1 MRIPMVDLQAQYR
14 ALQGEIDAAMAGVVR
29 AAQFVLGPEVH
40 ALEREIAG
48 YCGVRHALSVA
59 SGTDALHLAL
69 RAAEIG
75 AGDEVITTPFTF
87 IATAGAI
94 SQTGARPV
102 FVDIDRATFNLDP
115 ALVEAALTPRTRAVL
130 PVHLYGQPAHLAPL
144 RELCRKRDLIL
155 IEDCAQSFGAEY
167 GGRKSG
173 AYGDIGCFSFY
184 PSKNLGAYGDG
195 GMVVTDDDRM
205 AERVRRLRDHGRIE
219 GYRHGVVGYNSRLD
233 EIQAAV
239 LRVKL
244 RRLDEY
250 NRRRRENAQRYTER
264 LRGAGIALP
273 VEDGKGLHVYHQYT
287 VRAGRRD
294 AIRNALSAAGIA
306 SAIYYPIPL
315 HRQAVYADQYRG
327 IRFPQAEAAAEEVLS
342 LPMYPEL
349 SEQQIDEV
357 AQAVRQAA

>member
-294 AIRNALSAAGIA
+294 EIRNALSAAGIA

-327 IRFPQAEAAAEEVLS
+327 IRFPQAEAAGEEVLS

>member
-1 MRIPMVDLQAQYR
+1 MVDLQAQYGE
-14 ALQGEIDAAMAGVVR
+14 LQEEMDAALASVVR
-29 AAQFVLGPEVH
+29 SGQFVLGPEVH
-40 ALEREIAG
+40 ALEHEIAG

-102 FVDIDRATFNLDP
+102 FVDVDRDTFNLDP
-115 ALVEAALTPRTRAVL
+115 ALVETALTPRTRAVL
-130 PVHLYGQPAHLAPL
+130 PVHLYGQPAHLEPL

-195 GMVVTDDDRM
+195 GMVVTDDDGL

-219 GYRHGVVGYNSRLD
+219 GYRHGMVGYNSRLD

-244 RRLDEY
+244 RRIDDY
-250 NRRRRENAQRYTER
+250 NRRRRQNARRYTEV
-264 LRGAGIALP
+264 LGDAGVGTP
-273 VEDGKGLHVYHQYT
+273 VEDGRGLHVYHQYT
-287 VRAGRRD
+287 VRAGRRQ
-294 AIRNALSAAGIA
+294 AIRDALSAAGIA
-306 SAIYYPIPL
+306 SAVYYPIPL

-327 IRFPQAEAAAEEVLS
+327 IHFPRAEAAAEEVLS

-349 SEQQIDEV
+349 SAQQIDEV
-357 AQAVRQAA
+357 AQVVRQAA